1 MNDNQ
6 QHWDKVYS
14 EKQPTEV
21 SWYEPMPEISLS
33 LIDEF
38 NLEKDAAI
46 IDIGGGDSFLAEF
59 LVSKDFTNVTVVD
72 ISQNAI
78 ERAKKRMCE
87 KADQVTWIVADASDF
102 KPEKKYDLWHDRA
115 AFHFLTEEDQRVN
128 YLRTLFESVKPG
140 GYVIM
145 STFSDKGP
153 PACSGL
159 PVQRYSVG
167 EMQKLFEKEFSVL
180 SGKSVDHTTPSGGKQ
195 NFTICS
201 FQKNN

>member
-1 MNDNQ
+1 MSENQ

-33 LIDEF
+33 LIRDCS
-38 NLEKDAAI
+38 LKKDAAI

-59 LVSKDFTNVTVVD
+59 LVSQGYTDVTVVD

-78 ERAKKRMCE
+78 ERAKERMCE
-87 KADQVTWIVADASDF
+87 KADEVTWIVADAATF
-102 KPEKKYDLWHDRA
+102 KPTKKYDLWHDRA
-115 AFHFLTEEDQRVN
+115 AFHFLTDENDQKN
-128 YLRTLFESVKPG
+128 YLKTLFEAVKPG

-145 STFSDKGP
+145 STFSDTGP
-153 PACSGL
+153 TTCSGL

-167 EMQKLFEKEFSVL
+167 EMQKIFEEEFSVL
-180 SGKSVDHTTPSGGKQ
+180 SGRTVDHSTPSGGTQ
-195 NFTICS
+195 NFTVCS
-201 FQKNN
+201 FQKKK